1 MTKYKV
7 QSHKALFEEMKSVAR
22 GEKEAPADAGLP
34 SVESAEVLLRLLT
47 KENRELLR
55 MIRDQKPE
63 SVADLARM
71 SHRAQPNLLR
81 TLNKLEAFGL
91 IEMRTSGK
99 RRMPVTKVK
108 RLSVRV
114 DPYSL
119 NDRLEIA

>member
-7 QSHKALFEEMKSVAR
+7 QSHKTLFEEMKVVAR
-22 GEKEAPADAGLP
+22 GEKKAPADASMP

-55 MIRDQKPE
+55 MIRDEKPE

-81 TLNKLEAFGL
+81 TLNKLQAFGL
-91 IEMRTSGK
+91 IEMRASGS
-99 RRMPVTKVK
+99 RRMPVTKIK
-108 RLSVRV
+108 RLDVRI

>member
-1 MTKYKV
+1 MTMYKV
-7 QSHKALFEEMKSVAR
+7 QGHKAQFEEMKAVAR
-22 GEKEAPADAGLP
+22 GDKEAPVDAGLP

-47 KENRELLR
+47 KENRALLR
-55 MIRDQKPE
+55 MIRDRKPE

-71 SHRAQPNLLR
+71 SHRAQSNLLR

-91 IEMRTSGK
+91 IEMRASGN
-99 RRMPVTKVK
+99 RRMPVTNVK

-119 NDRLEIA
+119 NDRVEIA